1 MCRINIRS
9 SLTFRHGLSSYSWQ
23 NNDLFSFAHFPL
35 CSSQFKMYLLDHEFP
50 FYLLNL
56 PLVSIWKL
64 KIESLLALFSAEK
77 SRLLIAA
84 SRTPCFSHRV
94 SLIHQVTVCQKA
106 NNFRE
111 NELLFKQTRRQMY
124 LKLPNEEAR
133 YA

>member
-1 MCRINIRS
+1 
-9 SLTFRHGLSSYSWQ
+9 
-23 NNDLFSFAHFPL
+23 
-35 CSSQFKMYLLDHEFP
+35 MYLLDHEFP

-64 KIESLLALFSAEK
+64 KIESLLALFSLEK

>member
-1 MCRINIRS
+1 MTS
-9 SLTFRHGLSSYSWQ
+9 SPF
-23 NNDLFSFAHFPL
+23 HFPL
-35 CSSQFKMYLLDHEFP
+35 CSIFKMYLLDHEFP

-64 KIESLLALFSAEK
+64 KIESLAALFGGEEAQR